1 MRKTFRLGARTT
13 MRRTALL
20 AAAVTFG
27 MLIAGGAALLSLG
40 PGEISAQAQAADRP
54 NIVFVLT
61 DDQMPGTEN
70 RMPALQSNL
79 VQEGVKFTNMTSTFP
94 LCCPGRATLLRGQYV
109 HNTQIYGNSLPAGGW
124 EKFKD
129 RGLHRSTFA
138 TWLDDM
144 GYQTGLF
151 GKFLNNYRE
160 RGAPPP
166 GWDRWYAWNGVD
178 EGWTSVNDQ
187 GTQKPLDRQEA
198 DSLVAKEALGFLST
212 RLDNPAPVL
221 AYVNFGAEHEPF
233 AHASIDDD
241 KFKGVNV
248 PRTPAFNEDNVD
260 DKPTYVSD
268 LPPLSQEKISGL
280 DQDYRNG
287 LRSLMRVDR
296 FIADAVGLL
305 RRRGELN
312 NTYFVFYTDNG
323 AHFGQHRFEHGKLQ
337 PYEEDVNF
345 PLIVRGPGIPPGVAN
360 TDLVGNHDVAPT
372 IAEMAGVPTPD
383 VPAFVDGR
391 SFLGLA
397 QNPATTPWTRTAVL
411 SERETNGTPPNRWD
425 TLRMKDAGGVK
436 VYTRHETGAVR
447 KEYYELSRDPNQVH
461 NALGPAD
468 TTYPAPSDATLAY
481 YEERLDALYRCGSGP
496 RAPDAPVPTMPC
508 RQAEDAP
515 LLPVGPAP

>member
-1 MRKTFRLGARTT
+1 VRDIIVTRDFLRVSVLGA
-13 MRRTALL
+13 AILFGVLL
-20 AAAVTFG
+20 
-27 MLIAGGAALLSLG
+27 AGGASLLSLG
-40 PGEISAQAQAADRP
+40 SGEVSAQTAQRP

-61 DDQMPGTEN
+61 DDQMPGTEDE
-70 RMPALQSNL
+70 MPALQSNL
-79 VQEGVKFTNMTSTFP
+79 VQQGVKFDNMTSTFP

-138 TWLDDM
+138 TWLDGV

-151 GKFLNNYRE
+151 GKFMNNYKE

-178 EGWTSVNDQ
+178 MGWTSVNDQ
-187 GTQKPLDRQEA
+187 GTERPLERQEA

-221 AYVNFGAEHEPF
+221 AYVNFGAMHEPYF
-233 AHASIDDD
+233 HAGVDDD
-241 KFKGVNV
+241 KFAGVNV
-248 PRTPAFNEDNVD
+248 PRTPAFNEKDVS
-260 DKPTYVSD
+260 DKPSYVSD
-268 LPPLSQEKISGL
+268 LPPLSQEKISQL

-287 LRSLMRVDR
+287 LHSLMRVDR

-305 RRRGELN
+305 RRSGELS

-345 PLIVRGPGIPPGVAN
+345 PLIVRGPGIPHGEVS
-360 TDLVGNHDVAPT
+360 TELVGNHDVAPT
-372 IAEMAGVPTPD
+372 IADMAGAD
-383 VPAFVDGR
+383 APAFVDGR

-397 QNPATTPWTRTAVL
+397 QNPTAAPWTRTAIL
-411 SERETNGTPPNRWD
+411 GERENNGTPPNRWD
-425 TLRMKDAGGVK
+425 MLRMKDDEGVK
-436 VYTRHETGAVR
+436 VYTRHQTGRVD
-447 KEYYELSRDPNQVH
+447 KEYYDLARDPNQLH

-468 TTYPAPSDATLAY
+468 KTYPAPDPATRAH
-481 YEERLDALYRCGSGP
+481 YEKRLDDLYRCGSGP
-496 RAPDAPVPTMPC
+496 RAPDAPERSMPC

-515 LLPVGPAP
+515 LLPSGPTP